1 MEKKKHINLRLKDKE
16 SKILDNY
23 TLKTGLSKSELILKC
38 MLYCWKEMIDV
49 SDIKLSSAEDY
60 KED

>member
-23 TLKTGLSKSELILKC
+23 TLKTGLSKPELIRKC
-38 MLYCWKEMIDV
+38 MLYCWEEMIDV

-60 KED
+60 KEN

>member
-1 MEKKKHINLRLKDKE
+1 MESKQVKILFKANE
-16 SKILDNY
+16 AKILDEY
-23 TLKTGLSKSELILKC
+23 ILKTGLSKNELIRRC

>member
-23 TLKTGLSKSELILKC
+23 TLKTGLSKPELIRKC

-49 SDIKLSSAEDY
+49 SKVKLPSD
-60 KED
+60 KEEKQ

>member
-23 TLKTGLSKSELILKC
+23 TLKTGLSKPELIRKC
-38 MLYCWKEMIDV
+38 MLYCWEEMVDV
-49 SDIKLSSAEDY
+49 SKVKLPSE
-60 KED
+60 KEEK